1 MAVVED
7 AATIIRPS
15 LGDYVGVDN
24 NRWDDDNI
32 GTLEGGGVGGNL
44 RGSSTREDLV
54 WIRTD
59 SQPFVSV
66 PFPLSHQIQN
76 LDALG

>member
-32 GTLEGGGVGGNL
+32 GTFGGRR
-44 RGSSTREDLV
+44 RGWKPTRELHTRGPGLDPH
-54 WIRTD
+54 R
-59 SQPFVSV
+59 
-66 PFPLSHQIQN
+66 LS
-76 LDALG
+76 AV